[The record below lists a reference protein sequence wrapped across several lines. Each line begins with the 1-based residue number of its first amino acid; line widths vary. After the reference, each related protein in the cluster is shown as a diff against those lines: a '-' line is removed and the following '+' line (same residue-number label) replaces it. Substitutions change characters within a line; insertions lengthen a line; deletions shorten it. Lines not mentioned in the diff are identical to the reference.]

1 MPGLNNF
8 AGMRRIVL
16 HPLVLFSAAGS
27 VGVIIGLITGSF
39 FPWLFL
45 GIGIGLLAAGLRR
58 LVHR

>member
-1 MPGLNNF
+1 
-8 AGMRRIVL
+8 MRRIVL